1 MTSLT
6 HDLTALFHSL
16 TPSAPVA
23 WHAGAMLDGERLRR
37 DVAQHTAALQA
48 HTADARARC

>member
-23 WHAGAMLDGERLRR
+23 WHAGAMLDG
-37 DVAQHTAALQA
+37 D
-48 HTADARARC
+48 